1 MIDLDIKYSLDAFY
15 EIENLKVKGD
25 LLVVDKNIYTHHAN
39 RIQALFKGGEI
50 LILPIDESEKN
61 LTRLLE
67 IIDFFIENKL
77 ERDNKVF
84 IIGGGVLGDMAGFA
98 TSIYK
103 RGIDYIQI
111 PTSLLSQIDSSIG
124 GKTGVDYGGYKNIIG
139 SFHLPR
145 KTIID
150 FNFLKSLPKREI
162 ISGFGE
168 IVKYGIISDYEIL
181 EDINFNM
188 EEIRRNNL
196 NIIGRFINKSIEVK
210 EEIVSLD
217 INEKGLR
224 KKLNAGHTIGHGIE
238 SYYNYEKYKHGEAI
252 LLGLYYEATI
262 AYNRSYITRD
272 YYEVIYKIIGSFIE
286 IEKFTRGDIDK
297 IYTYMKMDKKNIG
310 GRVSFIL
317 PINIENVE
325 EFFDISLD
333 EIYRAMG

>member
-67 IIDFFIENKL
+67 IIDFFIESKL

-145 KTIID
+145 KTIVD

-210 EEIVSLD
+210 KEIVSLD

>member
-25 LLVVDKNIYTHHAN
+25 LLVVDKNIYTHHGN
-39 RIQALFKGGEI
+39 RIKALFKEGGI

-145 KTIID
+145 KTIVD

-272 YYEVIYKIIGSFIE
+272 YYEVIYKIIRSFIE
-286 IEKFTRGDIDK
+286 IEKFTRRDIDK

>member
-272 YYEVIYKIIGSFIE
+272 YYEVIYKIIRSFIE
-286 IEKFTRGDIDK
+286 IEKFTRRDIDK

-317 PINIENVE
+317 PINIESVE

>member
-15 EIENLKVKGD
+15 EIENLKGKGD
-25 LLVVDKNIYTHHAN
+25 LLVVDKNIYTNHAN
-39 RIQALFKGGEI
+39 RIKVLFKESEM
-50 LILPIDESEKN
+50 LILPIDEREKN

-77 ERDNKVF
+77 ERENKVF

-103 RGIDYIQI
+103 RGVDYIQV

-196 NIIGRFINKSIEVK
+196 NIIGKFINKSIEIK
-210 EEIVSLD
+210 EEIVGLD
-217 INEKGLR
+217 IHEKGLR

-238 SYYNYEKYKHGEAI
+238 SYYNYEKYKHGEAV
-252 LLGLYYEATI
+252 LLGIYYESTI
-262 AYNRSYITRD
+262 AYNRSYITRH
-272 YYEVIYKIIGSFIE
+272 YYELINKIVRSFIE
-286 IEKFTRGDIDK
+286 IEKFTRRDIDK

-310 GRVSFIL
+310 GRISFIL
-317 PINIENVE
+317 PVNIESVE